1 MILKLLFIIISY
13 LVTAIC
19 IFGILRFQPKAN
31 LLGKSVLIM
40 TILYSLPAIVD
51 IVMFFII
58 LTVFIAPGE
67 YGTGAEL
74 FAAVINLVVLIP
86 IYKVV
91 GNKTYKKFKV
101 IYPDRKD
108 LKVAKALWKSA
119 IIKAIFIISAVIW
132 IVEIQ

>member
-13 LVTAIC
+13 LVTAFC

-31 LLGKSVLIM
+31 LFGKSVLIM

-74 FAAVINLVVLIP
+74 LAAVINLVVLIP

-91 GNKTYKKFKV
+91 GNKTYKKFKDV
-101 IYPDRKD
+101 YPERKD
-108 LKVAKALWKSA
+108 LKAIKALWELA
-119 IIKAIFIISAVIW
+119 IIKAIFIIPAVVW

>member
-1 MILKLLFIIISY
+1 MILNLLFVIISY

-31 LLGKSVLIM
+31 SLGKSVLIM

-74 FAAVINLVVLIP
+74 LAAVINLVVLIP

-91 GNKTYKKFKV
+91 GNKTYKKFKD
-101 IYPDRKD
+101 IYPGRKD
-108 LKVAKALWKSA
+108 LKVAKALWKLA